1 MDRVPS
7 HLRWDAFRWCT
18 QWDYVNLMMS
28 QPKTGHLYEVSSSEE
43 IYAAEGMFRALL
55 KTGAPVHYNG
65 NNEPMIKVA
74 VPRWANVQSI

>member
-74 VPRWANVQSI
+74 MPRWTNFQSI